1 MVVATLG
8 EMMRDR
14 GAGAL
19 EWVDEDHAVSENGLV
34 GVVMVHDERSA
45 APVANA
51 AESLAE
57 ELGVE
62 RVVVVLCGENNTE
75 VFDERELM
83 LNPTQHVC
91 SPRFKVLVPREV
103 DEKVARYGE
112 LQNFPKMLRTESIAS
127 HYSCGPNL
135 RYFCDK
141 NFGRGPGHVLPA
153 EIR

>member
-1 MVVATLG
+1 
-8 EMMRDR
+8 MRDR
-14 GAGAL
+14 GVGVL
-19 EWVDEDHAVSENGLV
+19 EWVDDDHAVSDNGLV
-34 GVVMVHDERSA
+34 GVLMVHDERSA

-83 LNPTQHVC
+83 LNLTQHVC

-103 DEKVARYGE
+103 VVLAGG
-112 LQNFPKMLRTESIAS
+112 KMKPRT
-127 HYSCGPNL
+127 
-135 RYFCDK
+135 
-141 NFGRGPGHVLPA
+141 PGAAGAGAALPRVCILTHA
-153 EIR
+153 LACVGFT